1 MSDVLLGRL
10 RRVVLA
16 EGGLLADALAPR
28 VRARERAYGE
38 QADLGALAAAGP
50 RAGGRRD
57 DLALAVEAVREGYL
71 LHYGTPRLFA
81 SADGDLALLAGDR
94 LYALGLALLAR
105 LGDLAAVAELADVI
119 ALSAQAHGGGHE
131 DLAEAVWEAGAVAV
145 GWGVTDGLEAAKD
158 AARRGAPGAA
168 DALRAAARQARADLA
183 RDPRSTGVP
192 EGRSP

>member
-1 MSDVLLGRL
+1 VSDVLLGRL
-10 RRVVLA
+10 RRVVQA
-16 EGGLLADALAPR
+16 DGGVLADALAPP
-28 VRARERAYGE
+28 VRPRERAYGE

-71 LHYGTPRLFA
+71 LHYGTARLFA
-81 SADGDLALLAGDR
+81 AADGDLALLAGDR

-119 ALSAQAHGGGHE
+119 ALSAQAHAAGQE

-145 GWGVTDGLEAAKD
+145 GWGATEAIEAAKD
-158 AARRGAPGAA
+158 AARRGVPTAA
-168 DALRAAARQARADLA
+168 EALRVAARQARADLA
-183 RDPRSTGVP
+183 RDPRAAGAS